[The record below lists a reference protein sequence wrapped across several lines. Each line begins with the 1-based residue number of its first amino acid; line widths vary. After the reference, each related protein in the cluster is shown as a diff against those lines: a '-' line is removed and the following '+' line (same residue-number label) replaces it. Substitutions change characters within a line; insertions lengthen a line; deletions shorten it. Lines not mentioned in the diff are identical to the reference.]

1 MSSTVAVAVH
11 ESIRLQRFTVVFS
24 QKGVPPAV
32 LVSVL
37 PASHEIMP
45 SGNIVYELQGTN
57 DIIHYDE

>member
-1 MSSTVAVAVH
+1 MSSTAAVAVN
-11 ESIRLQRFTVVFS
+11 ESIRLQRFPVVLS

-32 LVSVL
+32 LVLVL

-57 DIIHYDE
+57 DIIYYDE

>member
-11 ESIRLQRFTVVFS
+11 ESIRLQRFTVVLS
-24 QKGVPPAV
+24 QKGVPV
-32 LVSVL
+32 LVLVL

-57 DIIHYDE
+57 DIMHYDE